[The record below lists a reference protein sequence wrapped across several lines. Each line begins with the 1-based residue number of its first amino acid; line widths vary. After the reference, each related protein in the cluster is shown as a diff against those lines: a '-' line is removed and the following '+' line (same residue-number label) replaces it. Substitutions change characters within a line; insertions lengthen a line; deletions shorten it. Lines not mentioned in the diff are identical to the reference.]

1 MYRQLDLGGD
11 LLGRTAL
18 IVVSCNWTMKVLYGI
33 CEAAEKKAIVHFFW
47 IKTKDFLRTSNCGA
61 YYVPPRWP

>member
-11 LLGRTAL
+11 LLERTAL
-18 IVVSCNWTMKVLYGI
+18 IVVCCNWTMQVLYGI

-47 IKTKDFLRTSNCGA
+47 IKTKESLHIL
-61 YYVPPRWP
+61 YK